1 MDIKKDYIISL
12 LSNYRHISD
21 YQMKNHSN
29 IYSKVK
35 VRGKIEVLKEILK
48 HQEEKENEKTVR

>member
-12 LSNYRHISD
+12 LSNYKHISD
-21 YQMKNHSN
+21 YQMKHHSN

-48 HQEEKENEKTVR
+48 HQEEKETLNK